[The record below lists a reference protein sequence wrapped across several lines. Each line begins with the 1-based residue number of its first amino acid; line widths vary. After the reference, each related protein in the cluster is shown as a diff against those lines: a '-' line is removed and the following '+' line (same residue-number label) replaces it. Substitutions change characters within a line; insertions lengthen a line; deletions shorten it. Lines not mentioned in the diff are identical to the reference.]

1 MAHSVRVPSPEVLR
15 ERYARRPSPS
25 GGSKAVRT
33 AREQL
38 SETPDFTA
46 RVAHDRLVMLVRNEL
61 SAGTTSLLMTVV
73 VGLVALVWA
82 PWTEVALA
90 VVAVIAAKLLL
101 LDAGRRFEADPETE
115 TATAAWN
122 RRLVWHE
129 AGNGLAWAALVLA
142 GIGGEAAL
150 FHDRQPLAEP
160 IGLFAALVVVLAVR
174 MALAAPFATMLYVGT
189 VPMTLAVIARIAT
202 GPEPF
207 HAVLAVLAGA
217 TQVCFLF
224 LAGSTSRTARTMLAY
239 RAEKD
244 ALIAELEA
252 ERAIAEAARRRA
264 EEANVAKSRFLA
276 TMSHELRTPLNAVL
290 GFSEVMSREVMGPLA
305 NPVYKDYAGSIHHSG
320 THLLNLINEILDL
333 SRIEAGRYD
342 FVEESMRL
350 VDIVD
355 DCRRLLK
362 LKAEAKGLAVHVDF
376 DDTLP
381 PIRADERA
389 IRQICLNLMSNALKF
404 TPRGGAV
411 ALIVE
416 ESETGGQRLRV
427 RDNGPGIPA
436 DEIPKVLEAFGQGS
450 LAHRTAE
457 GGTGLGLPIV
467 RSLVEL
473 HDGRFELKSELRR
486 GTEAIVELPVVRV
499 IATATAPAAPSGVP
513 TPPVARPTR
522 GAIAPRA
529 S

>member
-1 MAHSVRVPSPEVLR
+1 MAQSVRVPSPEVLR
-15 ERYARRPSPS
+15 ERYARQPPPS
-25 GGSKAVRT
+25 GGSQAVRT

-38 SETPDFTA
+38 SEAPDFTG

-61 SAGTTSLLMTVV
+61 AAGATSLLMTVV
-73 VGLVALVWA
+73 VGLAALVWA
-82 PWTEVALA
+82 PWIEAALA
-90 VVAVIAAKLLL
+90 VAAVVVAKLLL
-101 LDAGRRFEADPETE
+101 LDAGRRFEADPAAE

-122 RRLVWHE
+122 RRIVWHE
-129 AGNGLAWAALVLA
+129 AASGLAWAALILA

-150 FHDRQPLAEP
+150 FQDRQPMAEP

-174 MALAAPFATMLYVGT
+174 MALAAPSATMLCVGT
-189 VPMTLAVIARIAT
+189 IPMTLAVIARIAA

-207 HAVLAVLAGA
+207 HVVLAVLAGA
-217 TQVCFLF
+217 MQVCFLL
-224 LAGSTSRTARTMLAY
+224 LAGSTSRTARAMLAY

-244 ALIAELEA
+244 ALIAEIEA

-276 TMSHELRTPLNAVL
+276 TMSHELRTPLNAIL

-305 NPVYKDYAGSIHHSG
+305 NPVYKDYAGSIHQSG

-342 FVEESMRL
+342 FVEEAVRL

-389 IRQICLNLMSNALKF
+389 LRQICLNLMSNALKF
-404 TPRGGAV
+404 TPRGGIV

-416 ESETGGQRLRV
+416 ESDSGGQRIRV

-436 DEIPKVLEAFGQGS
+436 DEIPQVLEAFGQGS
-450 LAHRTAE
+450 LAQRTAE

-467 RSLVEL
+467 RSLAEL

-486 GTEAIVELPVVRV
+486 GTEAIVELPASRVVG
-499 IATATAPAAPSGVP
+499 TTHSAPAVAPL
-513 TPPVARPTR
+513 PPVRPGR

>member
-15 ERYARRPSPS
+15 ERYARQPSPS
-25 GGSKAVRT
+25 GGSQAVRT

-38 SETPDFTA
+38 SDTPDFTG
-46 RVAHDRLVMLVRNEL
+46 RVAHDRLAMLVRNEL
-61 SAGTTSLLMTVV
+61 SAGKTSLLMTVV
-73 VGLVALVWA
+73 VGLAALVWA

-90 VVAVIAAKLLL
+90 VVAIVAAKLLL
-101 LDAGRRFEADPETE
+101 LEAGRRFEADPEAKS
-115 TATAAWN
+115 ATAAWH

-129 AGNGLAWAALVLA
+129 AGNGVAWAALVLA

-150 FHDRQPLAEP
+150 FHDSQPVAEP
-160 IGLFAALVVVLAVR
+160 IGLFGALVVVLAVR
-174 MALAAPFATMLYVGT
+174 MALAAPSATMLCVGT
-189 VPMTLAVIARIAT
+189 IPMTLAVIARISLAS
-202 GPEPF
+202 EPF
-207 HAVLAVLAGA
+207 HLVLAVLAGA
-217 TQVCFLF
+217 MQVCFLF

-244 ALIAELEA
+244 ALIAEIEA
-252 ERAIAEAARRRA
+252 ERALAEAARRRA

-276 TMSHELRTPLNAVL
+276 TMSHELRTPLNAIL

-305 NPVYKDYAGSIHHSG
+305 NPVYKDYAGSIHQSG

-342 FVEESMRL
+342 FVEESVRL

-376 DDTLP
+376 DETLP

-404 TPRGGAV
+404 TPRGGTV

-416 ESETGGQRLRV
+416 PTDNGGQRLRV

-436 DEIPKVLEAFGQGS
+436 DELPRVLEAFGQGS
-450 LAHRTAE
+450 LAHQTAE

-467 RSLVEL
+467 RSLAEL
-473 HDGRFELKSELRR
+473 HDGRFELRSELRR
-486 GTEAIVELPVVRV
+486 GTEAIVELPASRVVGAV
-499 IATATAPAAPSGVP
+499 PAPPLTHVMAPPAAR
-513 TPPVARPTR
+513 PPR

-529 S
+529 C